1 LEVSVVQAVEL
12 PETVRQAWGP
22 EVARDFVAWLEER
35 LSAEG
40 LPSGVQLS
48 AFVARQKVNVL
59 VLEKVSNLLLAGE
72 PILTQTADGSWVWR
86 VPVDL
91 TFPGRGRVGSVGEI
105 EVDARYGEVRYSEE
119 LLAQM
124 TDKAQHL
131 ARQVLHPTT

>member
-1 LEVSVVQAVEL
+1 MSVVQAVEL

-40 LPSGVQLS
+40 LPPSVQLS

-72 PILTQTADGSWVWR
+72 PTLAQAADGSWVWR

-91 TFPGRGRVGSVGEI
+91 TFPARGRVGSVGEI

-119 LLAQM
+119 LLTQM
-124 TDKAQHL
+124 ADQARHL
-131 ARQVLHPTT
+131 AQRVLHSTT